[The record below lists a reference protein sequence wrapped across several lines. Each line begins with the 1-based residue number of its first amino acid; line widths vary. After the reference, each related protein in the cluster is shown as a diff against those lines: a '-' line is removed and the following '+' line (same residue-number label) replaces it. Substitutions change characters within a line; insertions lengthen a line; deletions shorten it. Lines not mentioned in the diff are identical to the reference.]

1 MPMNSKGSLNYSCLI
16 FSLPAVS
23 CNFIFFFCTDPCASR
38 NLTEQ
43 ITESSELDFLEI
55 FPLQK
60 QASKCQIH
68 LKLAIIIIRLK
79 SAILKNASKVFS
91 LWACVPA
98 AWCFLFKWRAFNLAA
113 YCEFQWRYSLA
124 PPKFIKLS
132 QRRRIHILH
141 IWHTRISPISHGL
154 FPYKEHIKQPRL
166 RRHGTK
172 TPQKKKIVFTLFQ
185 INFYHSYPISFKLMV
200 ICWWIFFGV

>member
-43 ITESSELDFLEI
+43 ITESNELDFLEI

-79 SAILKNASKVFS
+79 SAILKKASKGFS

-113 YCEFQWRYSLA
+113 YCEFQWRYNWA

-132 QRRRIHILH
+132 RWRRFHILH
-141 IWHTRISPISHGL
+141 IWHTRISPINHGL

-166 RRHGTK
+166 RRHGAK
-172 TPQKKKIVFTLFQ
+172 TPQKSVFTLFQ
-185 INFYHSYPISFKLMV
+185 INFHFVQVDCQMLVNNFWCLILR
-200 ICWWIFFGV
+200 